1 MAQRR
6 AGQQGNTSD
15 LIFSVPELVSYA
27 SEILTLEPGDVLLTG
42 TPPGGGLLAVGDH
55 IEVCSE
61 AIGRLANTDVA
72 EGS

>member
-1 MAQRR
+1 
-6 AGQQGNTSD
+6 
-15 LIFSVPELVSYA
+15 VPELVSYA